1 MEMMTVAMN
10 QTRYFATALAKNSAV
25 TMAADAFPSN
35 RFVMASKIVLM
46 AKMKIIVQP
55 HPT

>member
-1 MEMMTVAMN
+1 MFTSLIQWKSDLEVWN
-10 QTRYFATALAKNSAV
+10 WFAQILT
-25 TMAADAFPSN
+25 TD